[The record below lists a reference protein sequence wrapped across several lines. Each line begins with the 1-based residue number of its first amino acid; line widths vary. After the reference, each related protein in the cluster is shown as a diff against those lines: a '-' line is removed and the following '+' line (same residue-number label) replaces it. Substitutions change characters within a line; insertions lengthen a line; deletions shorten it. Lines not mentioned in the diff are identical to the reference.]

1 MTENESIA
9 SESAHSQPAATLQQP
24 GAILRQIVRR
34 NRRRQKAGTYAVC
47 SAHPA
52 VLDAAIHQALA
63 DDSLLHIESTSN
75 QVNQFGG
82 YTGTTPSQ
90 FAAQIRR
97 SAAQAGLPDAKV
109 LLGADHLGPY
119 CWRAEPAASA
129 MAKAC
134 QLASQ
139 SVLAGYQ
146 KIHLDASRACAGD
159 PTPLPEAVV
168 AERAAML
175 CQAAEES
182 FAHLPSGSPS
192 PLYVIGTEV
201 PVPGGEVAE
210 GQSPVPTRLEDLQS
224 SLEEF
229 RKAFMARGL
238 EAAWENVVGVVV
250 QPGVEFGD
258 TSIFEYDREKARHLV
273 EGLPNSPRL
282 VYEAHST
289 DYQSPSSLARL
300 VEDHF
305 AILKVGPWLTFA
317 FREAVLALGLIESEM
332 PEHKPAGSRVR
343 QVLENEMLRNPEHW
357 RPYYR
362 GDTEQQQ
369 FARAF
374 SLSDRCRYY
383 WPRQPVEQEMKR
395 LLHNLGG
402 PLPLAL
408 LSQYLPCA
416 YDAIREGALVNS
428 AGAIIR
434 HHVRRVLRIYARAC
448 GTLAG

>member
-1 MTENESIA
+1 
-9 SESAHSQPAATLQQP
+9 
-24 GAILRQIVRR
+24 
-34 NRRRQKAGTYAVC
+34 
-47 SAHPA
+47 
-52 VLDAAIHQALA
+52 
-63 DDSLLHIESTSN
+63 
-75 QVNQFGG
+75 
-82 YTGTTPSQ
+82 
-90 FAAQIRR
+90 
-97 SAAQAGLPDAKV
+97 
-109 LLGADHLGPY
+109 
-119 CWRAEPAASA
+119 
-129 MAKAC
+129 
-134 QLASQ
+134 
-139 SVLAGYQ
+139 
-146 KIHLDASRACAGD
+146 
-159 PTPLPEAVV
+159 
-168 AERAAML
+168 
-175 CQAAEES
+175 
-182 FAHLPSGSPS
+182 
-192 PLYVIGTEV
+192 
-201 PVPGGEVAE
+201 
-210 GQSPVPTRLEDLQS
+210 
-224 SLEEF
+224 
-229 RKAFMARGL
+229 
-238 EAAWENVVGVVV
+238 VV